1 MPLIHS
7 KKPAAFSKN
16 VSTEMHAGKPQKQ
29 ALAIAY
35 SVKRKAEHKKMNHGG
50 EVEGCPLC
58 MDEGGS
64 VKSQAKS
71 KEDIRGVHVS
81 SYEGL
86 TPQGKKFAHK
96 ENLHELQNMPRPTIP
111 SDKPSPYAEGG
122 EVEMDEDHEIHD
134 ALGEEMM
141 DAIHT
146 KDKKRMMSAIEAMV
160 LSCMDK
166 E

>member
-58 MDEGGS
+58 MDDGGEIEQDPDKAQQVEDS
-64 VKSQAKS
+64 FKGALGFAK
-71 KEDIRGVHVS
+71 
-81 SYEGL
+81 
-86 TPQGKKFAHK
+86 
-96 ENLHELQNMPRPTIP
+96 
-111 SDKPSPYAEGG
+111 GG
-122 EVEMDEDHEIHD
+122 EVESPDEDHEIHD